1 MLSLTDILLLVLVVL
16 LAVGLV
22 GLAVWVVP
30 RLRTTRAVAVA
41 TQDALNAAQQQQQ
54 TNFQY
59 YQQQLAAIHDRYRAV
74 EEKVSEIWAY
84 LVNVEAAI
92 AADEDEAAKRRI
104 QGRITRPRPHVDGAR
119 KATGPLPLPPA
130 LAGTISAADQ
140 RALIDLLA
148 QAPGFAESRLARDQ
162 LLHGL
167 DPAFRT
173 QITRSATA
181 REDLAAIVDAAVLW
195 RAAPGAPAVL
205 AGLCE
210 NAQAVLADTT
220 PGRALYGL
228 RARLGL
234 LEVERK
240 TA

>member
-1 MLSLTDILLLVLVVL
+1 MLSLTDLLLLVLVVL
-16 LAVGLV
+16 LAAGL
-22 GLAVWVVP
+22 GALALWVVP

-59 YQQQLAAIHDRYRAV
+59 YQQQIDTIHARYRAV
-74 EEKVSEIWAY
+74 EEKLSEIWAY
-84 LVNVEAAI
+84 VLHVEAAI

-104 QGRITRPRPHVDGAR
+104 QGRITRQRPQVDGTR

-140 RALIDLLA
+140 RALLDILT
-148 QAPGFAESRLARDQ
+148 QAPGFAESRLAREQ
-162 LLHGL
+162 LLRGL
-167 DPAFRT
+167 DLTFRGS
-173 QITRSATA
+173 ITRSDSA
-181 REDLAAIVDAAVLW
+181 REDLAAIVEAAVLW
-195 RAAPGAPAVL
+195 RTPSGAPSTL
-205 AGLCE
+205 AQVCA
-210 NAQAVLADTT
+210 NAQEVLRDTT
-220 PGRALYGL
+220 PGRALAGL

-234 LEVERK
+234 LEGERK